1 MYLKSEPEQRHKT
14 YPQHEALELASA
26 CLQCHKCTAGCPLS
40 TKADLLPS
48 QVVRLVQLKDIP
60 ELLRSRAIWL
70 CSSCRTCSARCPAG
84 VDLARI
90 KDILRSTCLRDG
102 ITPGD
107 QRAPCAM
114 EAVLDSVTRYGRL
127 NELDMMMRYKIRV
140 GGIFENAKLGIAMMR
155 RGKLKLLPAKVRE
168 PDELKQLVKSGRE
181 GPSDR

>member
-1 MYLKSEPEQRHKT
+1 MQLKTEPEQRHRT
-14 YPQHEALELASA
+14 YSQHEALDSASA

-48 QVVRLVQLKDIP
+48 QIVRLVQLRDIP

-90 KDILRSTCLRDG
+90 KDVLRSTCLREG

-107 QRAPCAM
+107 PRAACAM
-114 EAVLDSVTRYGRL
+114 ETVLDSVTSYGRL
-127 NELDMMMRYKIRV
+127 NELDMMVRYKVRV
-140 GGIFENAKLGIAMMR
+140 GGIFENAKLGMAMMR
-155 RGKLKLLPAKVRE
+155 RGKLRLRPARMRKLS
-168 PDELKQLVKSGRE
+168 ELKQLVESGRE
-181 GPSDR
+181 RPSDR